1 MNENQDEQI
10 SQPAEDIEQPKE
22 VQTTEID
29 TTYQINT
36 LNMIDSINNIQ
47 IINMFLL
54 CVIIGVLLGGALWKN
69 LRP

>member
-1 MNENQDEQI
+1 MCIRDR
-10 SQPAEDIEQPKE
+10 PKE

>member
-54 CVIIGVLLGGALWKN
+54 GVSSGVFLGG
-69 LRP
+69 P